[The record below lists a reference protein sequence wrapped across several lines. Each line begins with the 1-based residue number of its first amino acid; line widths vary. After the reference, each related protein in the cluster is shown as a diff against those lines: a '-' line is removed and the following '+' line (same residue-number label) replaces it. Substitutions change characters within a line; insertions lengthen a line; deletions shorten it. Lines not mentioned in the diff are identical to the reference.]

1 MSIVISAAFPPGLH
15 TPDLIALAENLGYER
30 AWVYDS
36 PALYHD
42 VWITLARA
50 AERTERIG
58 LGPGVLVPSLRH
70 PMVNAAAIATLC
82 DLAPGR
88 VAVAIGAGFAGR
100 HVLGQKPMRW
110 ADVRA
115 HVIAIKGLLRGEEV
129 EWEGRP
135 IRMVHP
141 SGFGAPRP
149 IEVPILIGADG
160 PKGNAV
166 AEELGDGTMAAG
178 APNANATGEWRALL
192 TFGTVLEDGETPRSA
207 RVIEA
212 AGPGVAVVLHGMY
225 ERGGPEVVDRFP
237 GGAEWRAGLEEI
249 DARHRHLATHEGHL
263 VELTDRDRAGLTGGL
278 SELIGAFTLT
288 APAAE
293 VTERL
298 AAYAD
303 QGITEVAYQP
313 CGPDP
318 QRELTAFATAAGL

>member
-1 MSIVISAAFPPGLH
+1 MPIAISAAFPPGLA
-15 TPDLIALAENLGYER
+15 TPDHIALAEDLGYER

-42 VWITLARA
+42 VWVTLARA

-70 PMVNAAAIATLC
+70 PMVNAAAIATLA

-88 VAVAIGAGFAGR
+88 VAVAIGAGFTGR

-115 HVIAIKGLLRGEEV
+115 HVIAIKGLLAGDEV
-129 EWEGRP
+129 EWDGQP

-141 SGFGAPRP
+141 VGYGAARP
-149 IEVPILIGADG
+149 IDVPILIGADG
-160 PKGNAV
+160 PKGAAV
-166 AEELGDGTMAAG
+166 AAELGDGAFAAG
-178 APNANATGEWRALL
+178 VPSADATNDWRALL
-192 TFGTVLEDGETPRSA
+192 TFGTVLEDGESPTSA

-225 ERGGPEVVDRFP
+225 ERGGPAVVDSFP
-237 GGAEWRAGLEEI
+237 GGPAWRAQLEEV
-249 DARHRHLATHEGHL
+249 DERRRHLATHEGHL
-263 VELTDRDRAGLTGGL
+263 VELTDRDRAGLEGGL
-278 SELIGAFTLT
+278 SELISSFTLT

-293 VTERL
+293 IPARVEAF
-298 AAYAD
+298 AA
-303 QGITEVAYQP
+303 QGITELAYQP
-313 CGPDP
+313 CGPDLP
-318 QRELTAFATAAGL
+318 RELEAFARAAGI